1 MNLNSMDAFIKEFQ
15 NSFNEDIIIGNEI
28 KIGNITLIPLINIS
42 FAYGVSE
49 KDNKIKKLAQNK
61 DKKNKD
67 TGFGISSNIYVSGIL
82 IIKNNEVSFIST
94 KEKTP
99 IENISESINSIYS
112 KEA

>member
-49 KDNKIKKLAQNK
+49 KDKKS
-61 DKKNKD
+61 KD